1 MSICL
6 WRSPSEFACNDKN
19 THTKKPMT
27 FNPLLGSNKIIL
39 QHLWRLFRLVTFNV
53 THSCLLILCISHITN
68 KSSSN
73 LLWFLFNRFVIRYKL
88 SEHRVPPVYELQS
101 VESCIPQYHA
111 VTKNNPTQTY
121 EEGFQ
126 EWEKELIRMRNVLCQ
141 PNIVKEIKEHF
152 ISSKWSSLKHIS
164 SQRNGRNWAG

>member
-53 THSCLLILCISHITN
+53 THSCLLIWCSLYHTLQTN
-68 KSSSN
+68 PQSIYYD
-73 LLWFLFNRFVIRYKL
+73 FFYRFVIRYKL

-164 SQRNGRNWAG
+164 S